1 MGRTRQYRVRHLYKK
16 EFHIIQFGLT
26 TGRHPKDRGFTLI
39 ELMIVIAI
47 LATLAGIAVPVFAS
61 YVDRARITRA
71 KIEIKNISQEI
82 QAFFVDHGR
91 YPDNLTEIGM
101 GDMPAPYGN
110 PYQYLPSKLGKN
122 GKPIV
127 ANMRK
132 DHNLVPVN
140 TDFDLYS
147 MGKDGKSVAPFT
159 AKASKDDI
167 VRANNGQY
175 IGLVSGY

>member
-1 MGRTRQYRVRHLYKK
+1 M
-16 EFHIIQFGLT
+16 
-26 TGRHPKDRGFTLI
+26 DRGFTLI

-61 YVDRARITRA
+61 YVDRARVSRA
-71 KIEIKNISQEI
+71 RIEIKNISQEI
-82 QAFFVDHGR
+82 QAFFVDHQR
-91 YPDNLTEIGM
+91 YPDSLSDIGLS
-101 GDMPAPYGN
+101 GIKDPYGN
-110 PYQYLPSKLGKN
+110 PYQYLPALFGKN
-122 GKPIV
+122 GKPMV

-159 AKASKDDI
+159 AKASLDDI